1 MSCLY
6 HYCSNEKCFSILKGK
21 TIRLSDIE
29 KSNDY
34 MELSLFFPR
43 ILDAIDDLYRKKPFR
58 FKFNKKYDSDYDC
71 HSKHNVIENFKRC
84 SLF

>member
-34 MELSLFFPR
+34 MNIFLRLLSRTSAEENNSNDYICVVSFTIFICRFSFGYELT
-43 ILDAIDDLYRKKPFR
+43 
-58 FKFNKKYDSDYDC
+58 
-71 HSKHNVIENFKRC
+71 
-84 SLF
+84 